1 MSAPRVFG
9 ITGWKNSGKTTLVA
23 RLVTELRGRGLK
35 VGVVKHAHHAFD
47 IDHPGRDSH
56 TIREAGANEVAIV
69 SARRWALIHELRD
82 GEPEPALADMLPRLS
97 HNDLV
102 IVEGFKAADYPK
114 LEVRSEQAV
123 ETRPMDDV
131 AANIVAIAA
140 DTPPDDPRP
149 HFRRDDISAIA
160 DFITARLRLAPE
172 AANLSRV

>member
-1 MSAPRVFG
+1 MTPPVFG

-56 TIREAGANEVAIV
+56 TIREAGANEVAVV

-97 HNDLV
+97 ANDLV
-102 IVEGFKAADYPK
+102 LVEGFKGGDHPK
-114 LEVRSEQAV
+114 LEVRSADAR
-123 ETRPMDDV
+123 ETRPMDK
-131 AANIVAIAA
+131 AAPNIIAIAA
-140 DTPPDDPRP
+140 DAPQDDPRAQ
-149 HFRRDDISAIA
+149 FRRDDIAGIA
-160 DFITARLRLAPE
+160 DFIIAHLRLVKD
-172 AANLSRV
+172 AAKLFQA